1 MRVDKVVLRAAL
13 STVAAIVVLFGFMI
27 FTLCYV
33 YPSTMMNIAYDL
45 GMENASITC
54 AKRSYERSGEVYYI
68 AFATETAIIEEN
80 YEQIAACGTLFTGD
94 EEFSQ
99 YCDRRNGELG
109 TSLNGSYEQ
118 YVYGQV
124 CVAEYKLGDKEKA
137 VDDAF
142 AYLGNTFPKNNAV
155 EAVLVAAIGEKDE
168 ANINKIKGK
177 MAGLQNTLSET
188 DRAHFEEV
196 FALLQNG

>member
-27 FTLCYV
+27 FTLSYV
-33 YPSTMMNIAYDL
+33 YPSTMMNITYDL

-54 AKRSYERSGEVYYI
+54 AKRSYKRSGEVYYI

-80 YEQIAACGTLFTGD
+80 YEQIATCGTLFAED
-94 EEFSQ
+94 EEFFA
-99 YCDRRNGELG
+99 YCKLRNDELG
-109 TSLNGSYEQ
+109 AILDGSYEQ

-124 CVAEYKLGDKEKA
+124 CIAEYKLGDKEKA

-142 AYLGNTFPKNNAV
+142 GYLGNTFPKNNAV
-155 EAVLVAAIGEKDE
+155 EAVLVTAIGERDGAVIE
-168 ANINKIKGK
+168 KIKGK
-177 MAGLQNTLSET
+177 MASLQNTLSET
-188 DRAHFEEV
+188 DRVHFEEV
-196 FALLQNG
+196 FALLQEG

>member
-1 MRVDKVVLRAAL
+1 MRVDNVVLRAAL

-27 FTLCYV
+27 FTLSYV

-54 AKRSYERSGEVYYI
+54 AKRSYKRSGEVYYI
-68 AFATETAIIEEN
+68 AFATETAIVEED
-80 YEQIAACGTLFTGD
+80 YEQIAQCGALFVED
-94 EEFSQ
+94 EEFLQ
-99 YCDRRNGELG
+99 YCKLRGEALG

-137 VDDAF
+137 IDDAF

-155 EAVLVAAIGEKDE
+155 DAVLVAAISERDE
-168 ANINKIKGK
+168 AAIENIKGK
-177 MAGLQNTLSET
+177 MASLQN
-188 DRAHFEEV
+188 
-196 FALLQNG
+196 ALL

>member
-33 YPSTMMNIAYDL
+33 YPSTMMNITYDL

-54 AKRSYERSGEVYYI
+54 AKRSYKRSGEVYYI

-80 YEQIAACGTLFTGD
+80 YEQIATCGKLFTDD
-94 EEFSQ
+94 EAFSP
-99 YCDRRNGELG
+99 YCERRNAELG

-142 AYLGNTFPKNNAV
+142 AYLGNTFPNNNAV
-155 EAVLVAAIGEKDE
+155 EAVLVTAIGEKDE
-168 ANINKIKGK
+168 VILNKIKGK
-177 MAGLQNTLSET
+177 MASLQNTLSET

-196 FALLQNG
+196 FVLLQKE